1 MATGSV
7 ELACLLGCR
16 FMGMANTTL
25 DLLEL
30 FISSDEVPWPNG
42 RTRVREEGE
51 WGEGGHLAHGTAIRS
66 TRLGAPWLG
75 QGAQGH
81 RVPTCAPRGVA

>member
-1 MATGSV
+1 
-7 ELACLLGCR
+7 
-16 FMGMANTTL
+16 MANTTL

-42 RTRVREEGE
+42 RTRVREEAE
-51 WGEGGHLAHGTAIRS
+51 WGEGGHLADGTATRS

-75 QGAQGH
+75 LGAQEH
-81 RVPTCAPRGVA
+81 RVPTCAPRVVA